1 MCEAAAATG
10 MDQLGTML
18 ILRHPSHFRFRISFW
33 ILADEE
39 FFYYKKFSVEQSFI
53 KFLIGTIVR
62 FHRLMLASLKGYIPF
77 TFKGSV
83 STIPVD
89 ILIDKNG
96 VISEVYYGK
105 NTSDHLSFDKI
116 KSFSLNK

>member
-1 MCEAAAATG
+1 
-10 MDQLGTML
+10 
-18 ILRHPSHFRFRISFW
+18 
-33 ILADEE
+33 
-39 FFYYKKFSVEQSFI
+39 
-53 KFLIGTIVR
+53 
-62 FHRLMLASLKGYIPF
+62 MLASLKGYIPF

-89 ILIDKNG
+89 ILIDENG